1 MAAPTS
7 APLTAIGQGPGDLV
21 VQAPAGAADG
31 LLLLFHGVGSSAED
45 MAPLGQLLARHLP
58 RHWVVSVRAPEP
70 CDLGAG
76 WQWFSVRGVD
86 EANRPARVEAVMPGF
101 VATVRR
107 WQAKAGVDAART
119 ALLGFS
125 QGAIM
130 ALEST
135 QSVPALA
142 GRVVAIAGRF
152 AQPPR
157 RASAATV
164 LHLVHGEGDG
174 VMPVALSESALRQ
187 WQALGGQATL
197 DRLPGLGHGI
207 DARAVNAVRRHL
219 TGEAR

>member
-21 VQAPAGAADG
+21 VQAPAGVADG

-107 WQAKAGVDAART
+107 WQAKAGVDAAST

-135 QSVPALA
+135 QSAPALA

-207 DARAVNAVRRHL
+207 DARAVDAVRRHL

>member
-1 MAAPTS
+1 MAAATGTPF
-7 APLTAIGQGPGDLV
+7 APLTQGPGDLV
-21 VQAPAGAADG
+21 VQAPDGAADG

-45 MAPLGQLLARHLP
+45 LAPLGQVLARHLP
-58 RHWVVSVRAPEP
+58 RHWIVSVRSPEP
-70 CDLGAG
+70 CDLGSG

-86 EANRPARVEAVMPGF
+86 EANRPARVDAAMPGF
-101 VATVRR
+101 VATVQR
-107 WQAKAGVDAART
+107 WQAKAGMEAART

-135 QSVPALA
+135 QSAPGLA

-152 AQPPR
+152 AQAPQ
-157 RASAATV
+157 RANPGTA
-164 LHLVHGEGDG
+164 LHLVHGESDG
-174 VMPVALSESALRQ
+174 VMPVALSESALQQ

-207 DARAVNAVRRHL
+207 DARAVDAVRRHL
-219 TGEAR
+219 TGAT

>member
-1 MAAPTS
+1 MAALNDTS
-7 APLTAIGQGPGDLV
+7 IAGAGQRPGDLI
-21 VQAPAGAADG
+21 VQAPDGATDG

-45 MAPLGQLLARHLP
+45 LVPLGQVLARHLP
-58 RHWVVSVRAPEP
+58 RHWVVSVRSPEP
-70 CDLGAG
+70 CDLGSG

-86 EANRPARVEAVMPGF
+86 EANRPARVEAAMPGF
-101 VATVRR
+101 VATVQR

-135 QSVPALA
+135 QSAPALA
-142 GRVVAIAGRF
+142 GRVVAMAGRF
-152 AQPPR
+152 AQAPR
-157 RASAATV
+157 RASTATV
-164 LHLVHGEGDG
+164 LHLVHGESDG
-174 VMPVALSESALRQ
+174 VMPVTLSESALRQ

-207 DARAVNAVRRHL
+207 DARAVDAVRRHL
-219 TGEAR
+219 TGAP